1 MDRIITYQPTTR
13 VDDIV
18 KQIADVAGKGED
30 GEKQKKIKDN
40 IFKSKRELIE
50 EYFLKKVSMSFVYLI
65 AFASITMLLYSSR
78 YLDGMWTLLYSLSH
92 CLLIISS
99 FLFGARSI
107 NFILYL
113 VSDSFYTDLIAKKDK
128 NSTSLNGIPIGLDC
142 LTFSYVNEAGYRV
155 PIIYSLDE
163 KETTSEEIAFDESIE
178 IDDIHLNREE
188 AKQLTDAQEKSIYRQ
203 SIIILNTA
211 LRQAK
216 INETKAKYGQHC
228 V

>member
-1 MDRIITYQPTTR
+1 MDRLYQPTTN

-18 KQIADVAGKGED
+18 KQISNVAGKCED
-30 GEKQKKIKDN
+30 SEKQKKIKDN
-40 IFKSKRELIE
+40 LFKSKRELIE
-50 EYFLKKVSMSFVYLI
+50 EYFLRKVSMSFVYLI

-92 CLLIISS
+92 SLLIISS

-128 NSTSLNGIPIGLDC
+128 NSTSLNNIPIGLDC
-142 LTFSYVNEAGYRV
+142 LTLSYVNEAGYRV
-155 PIIYSLDE
+155 PVIYGLDE
-163 KETTSEEIAFDESIE
+163 KETTPNEIAYDENIE
-178 IDDIHLNREE
+178 IDDVHLNREE
-188 AKQLTDAQEKSIYRQ
+188 AKQLTEAQGNSIYRQ
-203 SIIILNTA
+203 ALMILNDT

-216 INETKAKYGQHC
+216 INETKAKYGKHC
-228 V
+228 I

>member
-1 MDRIITYQPTTR
+1 MDRLYQPTTN

-18 KQIADVAGKGED
+18 KQISNVAGKGED
-30 GEKQKKIKDN
+30 SEKQKKIKDN
-40 IFKSKRELIE
+40 LFKSKRELIE
-50 EYFLKKVSMSFVYLI
+50 EYFLRKVSMSFVYLI

-92 CLLIISS
+92 SLLIISS

-128 NSTSLNGIPIGLDC
+128 NSTSLNNIPIGLDC
-142 LTFSYVNEAGYRV
+142 LTLSYVNEAGYRV
-155 PIIYSLDE
+155 PVIYGLDE
-163 KETTSEEIAFDESIE
+163 KETTPNEIAYDENIE
-178 IDDIHLNREE
+178 IDDVHLNREE
-188 AKQLTDAQEKSIYRQ
+188 AKQLTEAQGNSIYRQ
-203 SIIILNTA
+203 ALMILNDT

-216 INETKAKYGQHC
+216 INETKAKYGKHC
-228 V
+228 I

>member
-1 MDRIITYQPTTR
+1 MDRLYQPTTN

-18 KQIADVAGKGED
+18 KQISDVAGKGED
-30 GEKQKKIKDN
+30 SEKQKKIKDN
-40 IFKSKRELIE
+40 LFKSKRELIE
-50 EYFLKKVSMSFVYLI
+50 EYFLRKVSMSFVYLI

-92 CLLIISS
+92 SLLIISS

-128 NSTSLNGIPIGLDC
+128 NSTSLNNIPIGLDC
-142 LTFSYVNEAGYRV
+142 LTLSYVNEAGYRV
-155 PIIYSLDE
+155 PVIYGLDE
-163 KETTSEEIAFDESIE
+163 KETTPDEIAYDENIE
-178 IDDIHLNREE
+178 IDDVHLNREE
-188 AKQLTDAQEKSIYRQ
+188 AKQLTEAQGNSIYRQ
-203 SIIILNTA
+203 ALMILNDT

-216 INETKAKYGQHC
+216 INETKAKYGKHC
-228 V
+228 I

>member
-1 MDRIITYQPTTR
+1 MDRLYKPTTN
-13 VDDIV
+13 VDGIV
-18 KQIADVAGKGED
+18 KQIAEIAGVKED
-30 GEKQKKIKDN
+30 SKKRERIKSN
-40 IFKSKRELIE
+40 LFKSKRELIE

-78 YLDGMWTLLYSLSH
+78 YLDGAWTLLYGISH

-128 NSTSLNGIPIGLDC
+128 NSTSLNGIPIFFDC
-142 LTFSYVNEAGYRV
+142 LTRSYVNEAGYRV
-155 PIIYSLDE
+155 PAIYGIDE
-163 KETTSEEIAFDESIE
+163 KETTPDEIAFDESIE
-178 IDDIHLNREE
+178 IDNVHLNRDE
-188 AKQLTDAQEKSIYRQ
+188 AKQLAEAQGNSIYRQ
-203 SIIILNTA
+203 ALMILNIT

-216 INETKAKYGQHC
+216 INETKAKYGKHC
-228 V
+228 I